1 MPEHNP
7 LHRATP
13 LPIVDKKIAQHPRL
27 SFRKGCCAATRF
39 HRAPPGFCGPITA
52 PVTVEI
58 HPILIETARGD
69 STHITGLKTAP
80 TAGHQLLAVRI
91 GRWHNLHG
99 KCRRDDFWM
108 FSEVINRRVGQQNRV
123 PLRAA
128 VDATD
133 KGDTRWASTKG
144 ITFDGQTAG

>member
-1 MPEHNP
+1 MPENDP

-27 SFRKGCCAATRF
+27 SFRKRGRAATRF
-39 HRAPPGFCGPITA
+39 QRTPPRLCRPVTT

-91 GRWHNLHG
+91 GRRHDMERKRCG
-99 KCRRDDFWM
+99 DDPWVFG
-108 FSEVINRRVGQQNRV
+108 EVINCGVSKQDRV
-123 PLRAA
+123 PLCAT